1 MMDGVDLPN
10 DSGNVGK
17 WRIWMPDGSIRMV
30 QGKKDS
36 GQWITGVAH
45 GKYMDMIPV
54 GNLNGSS
61 STYYTDMYWISTA
74 TVRVVYRGYNNANA
88 NGGVSN
94 ANASYDAS
102 HTNAMSARVWPSAAK
117 SSGRKAWQRTR
128 RYARWRK
135 RKAPKRGAKRL
146 KRKNGIRMVFEFHL
160 KGIQIPAKP
169 VEKIE
174 F

>member
-1 MMDGVDLPN
+1 
-10 DSGNVGK
+10 
-17 WRIWMPDGSIRMV
+17 MPDGSIRMV

-45 GKYMDMIPV
+45 GKYMDMVPV

-74 TVRVVYRGYNNANA
+74 TVRVVYRGCDYAYA
-88 NGGVSN
+88 SGGVSY
-94 ANASYDAS
+94 AICGI
-102 HTNAMSARVWPSAAK
+102 TMLRVRVRMSARVWPSAAK

-146 KRKNGIRMVFEFHL
+146 KRKNGIRMVSEFHL